1 MVESG
6 GRRDSKPG
14 SRETT
19 ISREQVTEQQGKKS
33 EKGQLRREG
42 GNQEGVMPRTQRK
55 GSISRR
61 SELSVSTRV
70 ERSNRMKTEKS
81 SLHMEKRLTLAG
93 VVQRHEGD
101 RRREGLA
108 EA

>member
-1 MVESG
+1 
-6 GRRDSKPG
+6 
-14 SRETT
+14 
-19 ISREQVTEQQGKKS
+19 
-33 EKGQLRREG
+33 
-42 GNQEGVMPRTQRK
+42 MPRTQRK
-55 GSISRR
+55 GSVSRR

-81 SLHMEKRLTLAG
+81 SLHMEKRLALAG
-93 VVQRHEGD
+93 VVQHHEGD